1 MLTVQRT
8 PATVFRMLTGD
19 YTTINPD
26 WSAYENGN
34 TFATVES
41 GSPFQPLISTQHF
54 AGNRSIQIQVPT
66 DNTGRKERFG
76 VSNSRRRRSGRFA
89 F

>member
-1 MLTVQRT
+1 MKLRALILILAFGLLLVPRT

-26 WSAYENGN
+26 WSAYENGS

-41 GSPFQPLISTQHF
+41 GSRCNL
-54 AGNRSIQIQVPT
+54 
-66 DNTGRKERFG
+66 
-76 VSNSRRRRSGRFA
+76 
-89 F
+89 

>member
-1 MLTVQRT
+1 MMKMRAVGLTLVFALLAIERA

-34 TFATVES
+34 TFDTVES
-41 GSPFQPLISTQHF
+41 GSPF
-54 AGNRSIQIQVPT
+54 
-66 DNTGRKERFG
+66 
-76 VSNSRRRRSGRFA
+76 
-89 F
+89 